1 MEYLV
6 DLDASHNM
14 ISGKLE
20 FNFTKSQKTLMNLD
34 LSYNQ
39 ITDIT
44 PIMEFLDWKTGGNDG
59 NYLAREDTININL
72 NNQNITLNIEE
83 PIFLSDYPSTID
95 VDLPKIFTQ
104 LLAIDVERT
113 AFGETSQNG
122 RIESEGKYVTLNT
135 RTVGEKEGVVEVIAM
150 SGDGTPVETCV
161 GEGTKATIKY
171 VVKDRTVTSVK
182 VEPSEDVVVKP
193 GETQVFTALVEGEDL
208 LDTSVTWSVL
218 DNLSAN
224 TTIAEDGTLTVGE
237 DETAEVIHVM
247 AVSNF
252 DGTKNDVVTVST
264 IDPDEPIDERIIK
277 VEPSEN
283 VVVKPGEEQDFT
295 AEITSED
302 ITDKTVTW
310 SIEGNSSENTT
321 ISSEGKLV
329 VAEDE
334 TAEEIKVIATS
345 NFDNTIKTEVVVA
358 VNKEAEEP
366 TDETVV
372 TVEPSE
378 NVVVKPGEEQD
389 FTAEVTGK
397 DVTDTTVTW
406 SVEGNLSENTTIS
419 SEGKLV
425 VAEDETAEEIKVIAT
440 SNFDNTV
447 KKEVVVAV
455 NKEPED
461 PTDEVVITVEPSE
474 NVVVKPGGEQ
484 DFTVEVTGTEV
495 TSKEVKWSL
504 SGFTSQDT
512 NISSEGKLTLGADES
527 ADEITLTVDVTV
539 NDSIKETKTIIIKV
553 DKGEDPENPG
563 VDLELGYKVEDEYL
577 TEVSPKTPVE
587 DFKTILLDNEEYNV
601 VIKKDGETI
610 TSGNVATGMYVQIQD
625 KDGEV
630 VKDENGDLLVYEVV
644 VKGDVNGDGVA
655 NSLDSVLIKAYRN
668 EVKDANLIGSAF
680 EAADIDDNGKVDITD
695 SKLLLYHRAEVKG
708 YNLNYKNSK

>member
-1 MEYLV
+1 M
-6 DLDASHNM
+6 
-14 ISGKLE
+14 
-20 FNFTKSQKTLMNLD
+20 
-34 LSYNQ
+34 
-39 ITDIT
+39 
-44 PIMEFLDWKTGGNDG
+44 
-59 NYLAREDTININL
+59 
-72 NNQNITLNIEE
+72 
-83 PIFLSDYPSTID
+83 
-95 VDLPKIFTQ
+95 
-104 LLAIDVERT
+104 AIDVERT

-310 SIEGNSSENTT
+310 SIEGNSSANTT

-358 VNKEAEEP
+358 VNKEPEEP

-406 SVEGNLSENTTIS
+406 SVEGNLSANTTIS

-425 VAEDETAEEIKVIAT
+425 VAEDETAGEIKVIAT

-553 DKGEDPENPG
+553 DKGEDPEKPG

>member
-1 MEYLV
+1 MRTWRL
-6 DLDASHNM
+6 
-14 ISGKLE
+14 I
-20 FNFTKSQKTLMNLD
+20 
-34 LSYNQ
+34 
-39 ITDIT
+39 
-44 PIMEFLDWKTGGNDG
+44 WKMRKF
-59 NYLAREDTININL
+59 YL

-310 SIEGNSSENTT
+310 SIEGNSSANTT

-358 VNKEAEEP
+358 VNKEPEEP

-406 SVEGNLSENTTIS
+406 SVEGNLSANTTIS

-425 VAEDETAEEIKVIAT
+425 VAEDETAGEIKVIAT

-553 DKGEDPENPG
+553 DKGEDPEKPG